1 MPGDPRTFDIRSI
14 QSTDKLNKFKLSRAN
29 DALRAFLKKNAVS
42 FQETDIAK
50 TYVAVD
56 SASEASSVRAY
67 ITIALSEIR
76 KEYAELDVPDAER
89 YPHFPAVKI
98 ARLATDVGFEGQGMG
113 SSLIEFVVGL
123 VTKQIMPFVGC
134 RFLILDAN
142 PEKIDF
148 YKKRGFFLV
157 DRI

>member
-1 MPGDPRTFDIRSI
+1 M
-14 QSTDKLNKFKLSRAN
+14 
-29 DALRAFLKKNAVS
+29 
-42 FQETDIAK
+42 
-50 TYVAVD
+50 
-56 SASEASSVRAY
+56 RAY

-134 RFLILDAN
+134 RFFILDAN

-157 DRI
+157 DLEENINSRNPVMLMDLHKVGGSAGVKARCRRARRADRAAESDDRRRPLPAVASGKMKKTGPV